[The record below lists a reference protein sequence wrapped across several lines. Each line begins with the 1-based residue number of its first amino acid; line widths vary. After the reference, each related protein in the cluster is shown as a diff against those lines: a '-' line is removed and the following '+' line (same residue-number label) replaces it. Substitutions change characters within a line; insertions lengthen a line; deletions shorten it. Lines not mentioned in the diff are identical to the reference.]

1 MKNNSKTQKILLGI
15 GCIAV
20 LGIGGY
26 IIGQKVPS
34 VPNAEIVPV
43 EETMSNDGKI
53 SLSSAKGFNDKPK
66 TMKVSLIS
74 DDENLTDDNEE
85 NNQTAIDLEAMRDEQ
100 IQSLLEENGLT
111 MYDYVN
117 AKEKITDA
125 VLLQIEKILKEY
137 DEKIAKVEANQGKN
151 GVDGKDGKDGAM
163 GPAGIAGPAGPTGK
177 TGATGATG
185 KTGATGATGKT
196 GATGSPG
203 KDGKDGEDG
212 KSIFIR
218 YSEQANGANMTL
230 SPTAN
235 TKYIG
240 TYEGTVAS
248 TDPTQY
254 KWSKY
259 VGKDGEDGKSS
270 FIRYSESST
279 GSNMTTEPNSRTRYF
294 GTYIGT
300 QASNN
305 PADYTW
311 TQYKDMFSYYTETDN
326 TLHFVIP

>member
-1 MKNNSKTQKILLGI
+1 MKNNSKTKTILLGI
-15 GCIAV
+15 GCIM
-20 LGIGGY
+20 GIGMGGY
-26 IIGQKVPS
+26 LFAQRIPSLPESEIIS
-34 VPNAEIVPV
+34 V
-43 EETMSNDGKI
+43 EETMPNYGKI
-53 SLSSAKGFNDKPK
+53 TLSSVNSANDKK
-66 TMKVSLIS
+66 NTMKVSLIS
-74 DDENLTDDNEE
+74 DDGELTDVDDKTSQ
-85 NNQTAIDLEAMRDEQ
+85 NNIDLEAMRDEQ
-100 IQSLLEENGLT
+100 IQSLLAENGLT

-163 GPAGIAGPAGPTGK
+163 GPAGITGPAGPAGK

-203 KDGKDGEDG
+203 KD
-212 KSIFIR
+212 
-218 YSEQANGANMTL
+218 
-230 SPTAN
+230 
-235 TKYIG
+235 
-240 TYEGTVAS
+240 
-248 TDPTQY
+248 
-254 KWSKY
+254 
-259 VGKDGEDGKSS
+259 GKDGEDGKSS